1 MASVLDRAAAP
12 PDETTAY
19 GEEPDQIYDV
29 RQPTGPPRGVT
40 VIVVH
45 GGFWRPATDRSHTGS
60 EAVAFAQDGFHVVVP
75 EYRRAARGGWPAMR
89 ADLRDVVAAVAART
103 DLPDRVVL
111 VGHSAGGHLVAW
123 LAAQPE
129 THGVVGTVALA
140 GCVDL
145 HLVHELGLGAGAAE
159 ALMGSTPEKDPAGW
173 EQADPARL
181 GGPPAPV
188 VAIHGTRDEHVPLS
202 ISQSYTAAV
211 PSTRLRVIDGADHF
225 DVIDPQSAAFAIV
238 RAAVSEL
245 ADPTDLADPAD
256 LAGGR
261 ER

>member
-19 GEEPDQIYDV
+19 GVEPDQVYDV
-29 RQPTGPPRGVT
+29 RRPAGPARGVT

-60 EAVAFAQDGFHVVVP
+60 EAEAFRQDGFHVVVP
-75 EYRRAARGGWPAMR
+75 EYRRAPRGGWPDMR
-89 ADLRDVVAAVAART
+89 ADLLTMLAAVSART
-103 DLPDRVVL
+103 DLPDPIVL

-123 LAAQPE
+123 LAAQPDA
-129 THGVVGTVALA
+129 GAVVGTVALA

-145 HLVHELGLGAGAAE
+145 HLVHGLGLGGGAAE
-159 ALMGSTPEKDPAGW
+159 ALMGSTPQDEPAAW

-181 GGPPAPV
+181 GAPAAPV
-188 VAIHGTRDEHVPLS
+188 VAIHGTRDEQVPLE
-202 ISQSYTAAV
+202 ISQSYVDAV
-211 PSTRLRVIDGADHF
+211 PDTRLRVVDDADHF

-238 RAAVSEL
+238 RETV
-245 ADPTDLADPAD
+245 AD
-256 LAGGR
+256 LAELAATGGR
-261 ER
+261 DR